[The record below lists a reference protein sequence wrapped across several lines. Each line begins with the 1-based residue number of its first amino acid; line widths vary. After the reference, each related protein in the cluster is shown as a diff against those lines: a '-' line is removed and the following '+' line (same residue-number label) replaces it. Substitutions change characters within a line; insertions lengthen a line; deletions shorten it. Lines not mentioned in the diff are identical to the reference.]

1 VSDAA
6 DLSTPPQWWVDAAL
20 ALGVTAYGVLEFAL
34 SDQAAGTQAVLLAIA
49 LSALPVLV
57 MSRWPIAAGV
67 LGAAGLCLTG
77 LLVPE
82 VGESFVP
89 LLGPAL
95 TAFTAGRHGRL
106 RGLLLVAA
114 ADALAV
120 ALGARLSEPD
130 YDGGGIVFLTA
141 ATLLALAVGRASR
154 EMQLEAD
161 VLRDEAVALTRRRDE
176 EVAAAAEAE
185 RLRIAREL
193 HDVLGHTIS
202 VMSIQAAAVRRRLL
216 PEQEQEKAALTA
228 VEEAARQSVV
238 ELRRLLGLLRDG
250 DLDTHGDL
258 GSSAQLMT
266 IVDDARRAGAS
277 VSVDGIELVDQ
288 LPSGL
293 ATTVVRIVQEGLTNV
308 LRHAPQ
314 AQAAVSFRRT
324 GKGLSVSVVD
334 DGAGTVA
341 RVGTTGFGLVG
352 MRERVAVFGGRLVA
366 GPRAGGGFELVA
378 ELPVVAA

>member
-1 VSDAA
+1 
-6 DLSTPPQWWVDAAL
+6 
-20 ALGVTAYGVLEFAL
+20 
-34 SDQAAGTQAVLLAIA
+34 
-49 LSALPVLV
+49 
-57 MSRWPIAAGV
+57 
-67 LGAAGLCLTG
+67 
-77 LLVPE
+77 
-82 VGESFVP
+82 
-89 LLGPAL
+89 
-95 TAFTAGRHGRL
+95 
-106 RGLLLVAA
+106 
-114 ADALAV
+114 
-120 ALGARLSEPD
+120 
-130 YDGGGIVFLTA
+130 
-141 ATLLALAVGRASR
+141 
-154 EMQLEAD
+154 MQLEAD

-378 ELPVVAA
+378 EQPVVAA